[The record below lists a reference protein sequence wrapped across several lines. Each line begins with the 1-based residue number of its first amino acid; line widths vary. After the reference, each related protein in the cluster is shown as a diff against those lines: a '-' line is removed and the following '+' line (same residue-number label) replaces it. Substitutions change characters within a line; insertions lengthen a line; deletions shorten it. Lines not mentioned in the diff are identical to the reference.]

1 MKRFINA
8 LSKFAR
14 REHGPTMTEYAIMA
28 ALVAVA
34 CIVVTKALGQ
44 EISVVFST
52 VSSTLAGVV

>member
-1 MKRFINA
+1 MK
-8 LSKFAR
+8 KFLTSLKKLAR
-14 REHGPTMTEYAIMA
+14 REHGPTMTEYAVMV

-52 VSSTLAGVV
+52 ISSSLAGAI